1 MSLFNPQ
8 IVQSKFKT
16 SFISTWKQ
24 PLNIILIFILI
35 FTSCKKETSSNTEFI
50 FSSKIRNSF
59 EKVLVP
65 NDTTRHCILY
75 YGDGNIHYFSL
86 FKLNKGFDLKQ
97 NPYLKT
103 VINNDTV
110 YLFTGI
116 ERFTDNPITFPRI
129 NEDDIF
135 VVKDSM
141 GKVTDFWGGEIMYC
155 PPPKKSTAY
164 LSPEF
169 YESGH
174 KLPTYD
180 TTSSKKQ

>member
-1 MSLFNPQ
+1 MSPFNPKTD
-8 IVQSKFKT
+8 QSKFKT
-16 SFISTWKQ
+16 LFISTWKQ

-35 FTSCKKETSSNTEFI
+35 FTSCKNETSSNSEFV
-50 FSSKIRNSF
+50 FSSKIRSRL

-65 NDTTRHCILY
+65 NDTARHCILY

-86 FKLNKGFDLKQ
+86 FKLNKSFNLKH

-116 ERFTDNPITFPRI
+116 ERFTDNPVTFPII

-141 GKVTDFWGGEIMYC
+141 GTITDFWGGEIMYC

-164 LSPEF
+164 LLPEF
-169 YESGH
+169 YKSEN
-174 KLPTYD
+174 KLPTD
-180 TTSSKKQ
+180 DSTSSKK